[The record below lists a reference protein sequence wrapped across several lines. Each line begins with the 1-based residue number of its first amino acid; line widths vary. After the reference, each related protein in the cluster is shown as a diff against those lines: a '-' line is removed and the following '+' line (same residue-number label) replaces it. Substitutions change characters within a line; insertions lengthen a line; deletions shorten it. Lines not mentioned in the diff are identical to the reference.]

1 MGFPYLSDRHRTACT
16 TALHILEHTNDL
28 YGWEDIYPRVWKFL
42 NMQIS
47 RPHYKWKKN
56 LPRRFF
62 IQLWAIYQM
71 LLLVRMGNARGI
83 NFVIRILYS
92 TVYLHLLDIFFTFC
106 SKKYLLNFQIHG
118 CLFNLQIIEHL
129 SGNKTVQRD
138 DKKNYRF
145 FFTKTQVD
153 LFFYSWILWKSA
165 YMY

>member
-1 MGFPYLSDRHRTACT
+1 MTCMDGKIYIQECESSSTCKFQD
-16 TALHILEHTNDL
+16 HIIN
-28 YGWEDIYPRVWKFL
+28 G
-42 NMQIS
+42 
-47 RPHYKWKKN
+47 KK
-56 LPRRFF
+56 LPRRFL
-62 IQLWAIYQM
+62 ILSDVVISANW
-71 LLLVRMGNARGI
+71 NARGI

-92 TVYLHLLDIFFTFC
+92 TVYLYLLDIFFTFC

-153 LFFYSWILWKSA
+153 LFFYS
-165 YMY
+165 